1 MRLANMLD
9 TTSGHDIAR
18 KTVTWFLFG
27 TFKYE
32 QGARFAVARHYN
44 GGLAIVKLP

>member
-1 MRLANMLD
+1 MLD

-27 TFKYE
+27 KFKYE
-32 QGARFAVARHYN
+32 QGVRFAVARLYD